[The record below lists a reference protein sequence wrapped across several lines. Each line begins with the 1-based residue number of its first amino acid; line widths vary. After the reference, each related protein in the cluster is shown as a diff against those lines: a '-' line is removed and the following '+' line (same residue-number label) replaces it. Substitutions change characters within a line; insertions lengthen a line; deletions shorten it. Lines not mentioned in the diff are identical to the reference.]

1 MLKEIFK
8 ELDPNIQIEGLSL
21 TCYEEDGTTVLGK
34 HSRTYALIDDAK
46 YNIHGLFAL
55 DPTWDSY
62 KRNGREKLGDDYTAL
77 DLYDHFLI
85 PFSEYGEVFQHESPL
100 AFFGKDYSDLNQNS
114 IDVKKIEENNVFEQ
128 LKELMNLILNDKEA
142 YNKISKSYEEQ
153 KGKEF
158 GLQAFI
164 RVYEFIFNEYVNEM
178 NNLTNKANGM
188 FARPQNREQRR
199 NNNRNNYRGNKY
211 RRY

>member
-1 MLKEIFK
+1 MNNRVLNVNDIENSIEIFGNEF
-8 ELDPNIQIEGLSL
+8 ELE
-21 TCYEEDGTTVLGK
+21 
-34 HSRTYALIDDAK
+34 
-46 YNIHGLFAL
+46 
-55 DPTWDSY
+55 
-62 KRNGREKLGDDYTAL
+62 
-77 DLYDHFLI
+77 
-85 PFSEYGEVFQHESPL
+85 FSENYINRL
-100 AFFGKDYSDLNQNS
+100 RS

-164 RVYEFIFNEYVNEM
+164 RVYEFIFNQYVEEM
-178 NNLTNKANGM
+178 NNMNKKMSEMMKPNY
-188 FARPQNREQRR
+188 QNREQR
-199 NNNRNNYRGNKY
+199 RNNYRGNKY

>member
-1 MLKEIFK
+1 MNNRVLNINDIENSIEIFGNEF
-8 ELDPNIQIEGLSL
+8 ELE
-21 TCYEEDGTTVLGK
+21 
-34 HSRTYALIDDAK
+34 
-46 YNIHGLFAL
+46 
-55 DPTWDSY
+55 
-62 KRNGREKLGDDYTAL
+62 
-77 DLYDHFLI
+77 
-85 PFSEYGEVFQHESPL
+85 FSENYINRL
-100 AFFGKDYSDLNQNS
+100 RS
-114 IDVKKIEENNVFEQ
+114 IDINKIRENNNVFEQ

-142 YNKISKSYEEQ
+142 YKKISKSYEEQ

-188 FARPQNREQRR
+188 FAKPQNREQRR

>member
-1 MLKEIFK
+1 MNNRVLNVNDIENSIEIFGNEF
-8 ELDPNIQIEGLSL
+8 ELE
-21 TCYEEDGTTVLGK
+21 
-34 HSRTYALIDDAK
+34 
-46 YNIHGLFAL
+46 
-55 DPTWDSY
+55 
-62 KRNGREKLGDDYTAL
+62 
-77 DLYDHFLI
+77 
-85 PFSEYGEVFQHESPL
+85 FSENYINRL
-100 AFFGKDYSDLNQNS
+100 RS
-114 IDVKKIEENNVFEQ
+114 IDINKIKENNVFEQ

-164 RVYEFIFNEYVNEM
+164 RVYEFIFNQYVEEM
-178 NNLTNKANGM
+178 NNMNKKVSGM
-188 FARPQNREQRR
+188 MKPNYQNREQRR

>member
-1 MLKEIFK
+1 MNNRVLNINDIENSIEIFGNEF
-8 ELDPNIQIEGLSL
+8 ELE
-21 TCYEEDGTTVLGK
+21 
-34 HSRTYALIDDAK
+34 
-46 YNIHGLFAL
+46 
-55 DPTWDSY
+55 
-62 KRNGREKLGDDYTAL
+62 
-77 DLYDHFLI
+77 
-85 PFSEYGEVFQHESPL
+85 FSENYINRL
-100 AFFGKDYSDLNQNS
+100 RS
-114 IDVKKIEENNVFEQ
+114 IDINKIRENNNVFEQ

-142 YNKISKSYEEQ
+142 YKKISKSYEEQ
-153 KGKEF
+153 RGKEF
-158 GLQAFI
+158 GLQTFI

>member
-1 MLKEIFK
+1 MNNRVLNVNDIENSIEIFGNEF
-8 ELDPNIQIEGLSL
+8 ELE
-21 TCYEEDGTTVLGK
+21 
-34 HSRTYALIDDAK
+34 
-46 YNIHGLFAL
+46 
-55 DPTWDSY
+55 
-62 KRNGREKLGDDYTAL
+62 
-77 DLYDHFLI
+77 
-85 PFSEYGEVFQHESPL
+85 FSENYINKLRSVDI
-100 AFFGKDYSDLNQNS
+100 KR
-114 IDVKKIEENNVFEQ
+114 IEENNVFEQ

-164 RVYEFIFNEYVNEM
+164 RVYEFIFNQYVEEM
-178 NNLTNKANGM
+178 NNMNKKMSEMMKPNY
-188 FARPQNREQRR
+188 QNREQRR

>member
-1 MLKEIFK
+1 MNNRVLNVNDIENSIEIFGNEF
-8 ELDPNIQIEGLSL
+8 ELE
-21 TCYEEDGTTVLGK
+21 
-34 HSRTYALIDDAK
+34 
-46 YNIHGLFAL
+46 
-55 DPTWDSY
+55 
-62 KRNGREKLGDDYTAL
+62 
-77 DLYDHFLI
+77 
-85 PFSEYGEVFQHESPL
+85 FSENYINRL
-100 AFFGKDYSDLNQNS
+100 RS

-164 RVYEFIFNEYVNEM
+164 RVYEFIFNQYVEEM
-178 NNLTNKANGM
+178 NNMNKKMSGM
-188 FARPQNREQRR
+188 IKPNYQNREQR
-199 NNNRNNYRGNKY
+199 RNNYRGNKY

>member
-1 MLKEIFK
+1 MNNRVLNINDIENSIEIFGNEF
-8 ELDPNIQIEGLSL
+8 ELE
-21 TCYEEDGTTVLGK
+21 
-34 HSRTYALIDDAK
+34 
-46 YNIHGLFAL
+46 
-55 DPTWDSY
+55 
-62 KRNGREKLGDDYTAL
+62 
-77 DLYDHFLI
+77 
-85 PFSEYGEVFQHESPL
+85 FSENYINRL
-100 AFFGKDYSDLNQNS
+100 RS

-164 RVYEFIFNEYVNEM
+164 RVYEFIFNQYVEEM
-178 NNLTNKANGM
+178 NNMNKKMSGM
-188 FARPQNREQRR
+188 MKPNYQNREQR
-199 NNNRNNYRGNKY
+199 RNNYRGNKY